1 MATIEQTRATLA
13 DYIRR
18 NPKMTFKELA
28 AKLPGVSV
36 STLSQIARD
45 HGIHRKPRLM
55 ATLDLSVLDE
65 CQCNRCQD
73 DSLAGCR
80 NNATVEKNGLH
91 LCEGCAESKEV
102 S

>member
-1 MATIEQTRATLA
+1 MDTITENKARVAAYIAAHPELTL
-13 DYIRR
+13 RVV
-18 NPKMTFKELA
+18 A
-28 AKLPGVSV
+28 AKLNMAE
-36 STLSQIARD
+36 STLSLLARD

-65 CQCNRCQD
+65 CQCKRCQD